1 MSNDVLQIIFTQVLY
16 SDVSQLK
23 KELILKFLYE
33 KVYGVWT
40 QAIEKKQWLNLKVIV
55 H

>member
-1 MSNDVLQIIFTQVLY
+1 MLNDVLQIIFTWVLY

-23 KELILKFLYE
+23 KELVLKFIYE
-33 KVYGVWT
+33 KVCGVLFVP
-40 QAIEKKQWLNLKVIV
+40 Q

>member
-1 MSNDVLQIIFTQVLY
+1 MLNDVLLIIWQVLY

-33 KVYGVWT
+33 KVYGVLFVP
-40 QAIEKKQWLNLKVIV
+40 Q

>member
-1 MSNDVLQIIFTQVLY
+1 MLNDVLQIIWQVLY

-23 KELILKFLYE
+23 RELILKFVYE

-40 QAIEKKQWLNLKVIV
+40 QRFVPQHYPV
-55 H
+55 